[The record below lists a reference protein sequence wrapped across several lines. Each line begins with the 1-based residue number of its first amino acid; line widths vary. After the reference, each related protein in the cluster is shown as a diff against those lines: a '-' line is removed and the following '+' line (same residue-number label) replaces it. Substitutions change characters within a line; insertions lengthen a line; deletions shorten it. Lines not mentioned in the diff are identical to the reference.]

1 MIRSQIFA
9 LLLTVSL
16 FCACAPSLRTT
27 AVRSREQ
34 RDIREMAIRQ
44 EFSTRDSL
52 FFRALCEEL
61 LRRLDSERV
70 RNRIIGQ
77 EIETIT
83 REYDTN
89 RPVDTLTGKP
99 PLRRET
105 TQRQRLTDSI
115 CEASRVQ
122 QTEHRIRADTAFGGE
137 HTRQQIRETGDI
149 SRQETAETS
158 VDTQRQRGFA
168 WWGYALC
175 IIGLLAVG
183 YGSYKLFKHR

>member
-1 MIRSQIFA
+1 MTRSQIFA
-9 LLLTVSL
+9 SLLIVSL

-27 AVRSREQ
+27 AVQGREQ

-44 EFSTRDSL
+44 ELSTRDSL

-83 REYDTN
+83 REYDTD

-122 QTEHRIRADTAFGGE
+122 QTEHRIKADTASGGE
-137 HTRQQIRETGDI
+137 HTRQQIRVTGDI

-158 VDTQRQRGFA
+158 VDTQRQRGLA
-168 WWGYALC
+168 WWEYALC

-183 YGSYKLFKHR
+183 YASYKLFKHR

>member
-99 PLRRET
+99 PP
-105 TQRQRLTDSI
+105 S
-115 CEASRVQ
+115 
-122 QTEHRIRADTAFGGE
+122 
-137 HTRQQIRETGDI
+137 TGDDPAATPYGFYMRGEPCTTDRAPDQ
-149 SRQETAETS
+149 SRHSIRWRTYPTANP
-158 VDTQRQRGFA
+158 RNRGYFTA
-168 WWGYALC
+168 
-175 IIGLLAVG
+175 
-183 YGSYKLFKHR
+183 GSC